1 MLIVTLSN
9 ECLCS
14 LYTAIFALGMSCRVH
29 NFRYHMII
37 IVPLPLRQT
46 SGFSLPY
53 TYTPSTVGNVDY
65 VEYQTPS

>member
-1 MLIVTLSN
+1 MITVTLSN
-9 ECLCS
+9 ECFCS
-14 LYTAIFALGMSCRVH
+14 LYTTIFAFGTSCRVH
-29 NFRYHMII
+29 NCRYHMIM

-53 TYTPSTVGNVDY
+53 TYTPSTVGNVDH